1 MPELEHPPAD
11 EADNIAKI
19 AALTI
24 QQLERRYPTP
34 PPILRGVHAKD
45 HGCVKATFKVA
56 ENLPENLRVG
66 VLACPGHE
74 YEALI
79 RFSNASVSVDPD
91 STSGPTGL
99 PMHGSRGMA
108 VKVLGVAGTPLL
120 PTEGPLTQD
129 FVMINQPV
137 FAFANVEDYLVLSR
151 IVLDAIGQPPTFFP
165 TAFGG
170 AFVAQSK
177 ATDEHGNPTPKAQ
190 RAGRTLGIVS
200 RIRSSSL
207 TASPPAYQAPPASPL
222 DNRYFSAA
230 PYLFGENRA
239 MKFSATP
246 LAPVTVETLDVTD
259 PRYLR
264 TALHKRLTAP
274 GAGDIVFTFQVQI
287 RTAEELADKLETDI
301 EDATVEWDAQKYP
314 FVDVATITIPP
325 QDFETDERRALCES
339 LIFSPWHGLAEH
351 RPLGGINRLRRPVYE
366 ASSQHRLG
374 VKGAGGCPMSGVA

>member
-1 MPELEHPPAD
+1 MPELEHIPAD
-11 EADNIAKI
+11 EAANIAKI
-19 AALTI
+19 ADLTV
-24 QQLERRYPTP
+24 QQLDRRYPAP
-34 PPILRGVHAKD
+34 QPILRGVHAKD
-45 HGCVKATFKVA
+45 HGCVRATFKIDACLA
-56 ENLPENLRVG
+56 EDLRVG
-66 VLACPGHE
+66 VLACAGRE

-79 RFSNASVSVDPD
+79 RFSNASVSVDAD
-91 STSGPTGL
+91 SAPGPSGL

-108 VKVLGVAGTPLL
+108 VKLLGVAGAPLL

-137 FAFANVEDYLVLSR
+137 FAFANVEDYLALSEVLLR
-151 IVLDAIGQPPTFFP
+151 DKDNP
-165 TAFGG
+165 TAFF
-170 AFVAQSK
+170 ARAK
-177 ATDEHGNPTPKAQ
+177 LTDANGSPTPAAQ
-190 RAGRTLGIVS
+190 RALRTLGIVS

-207 TASPPAYQAPPASPL
+207 TASPAAYQAPPASPL

-246 LAPVTVETLDVTD
+246 MAPVTVETLDVTD